1 LASRTIRF
9 DCRTTPAI
17 PSADAEHILRGTAR
31 KETTS
36 LTQHPSTYSTS
47 SIPSPG
53 SEPLFYTMDNLI
65 DVATQYAL
73 PAATAAVGAMYLN
86 AKFHITKDL
95 NDWRTKRKF
104 GGIVAEGAKA
114 MGDYYTLYH
123 ALELNDQTKD
133 AFWFEGQSWNFADVR
148 READKLAQWFIDQ
161 GIQTKGTL
169 LFHC

>member
-1 LASRTIRF
+1 
-9 DCRTTPAI
+9 
-17 PSADAEHILRGTAR
+17 
-31 KETTS
+31 
-36 LTQHPSTYSTS
+36 
-47 SIPSPG
+47 
-53 SEPLFYTMDNLI
+53 MDNLI

-73 PAATAAVGAMYLN
+73 PAATAAVGAMYLD

-133 AFWFEGQSWNFADVR
+133 AFWFEGRSWNFADVR

-161 GIQTKGTL
+161 GIQTKGTF
-169 LFHC
+169 LFHCCERGGLILDFVAVYMTNSAEAYFTAMALSKLGVTNAMINSSLKGLVPQRP